1 MLSTTR
7 STPTVHGRIQ
17 HRLAACGLVL
27 SLAFGAPSPVLADD
41 DLTTSIRILASVAGR
56 IRAISEN
63 CRVAVDPM
71 LEAPMMEA
79 LATVPDVSVNDVAK
93 LIIQSREM
101 ELNARGRECL
111 GAPDVQQLET
121 LRNIYE
127 MSVEDLKDLVA
138 ARQD

>member
-1 MLSTTR
+1 
-7 STPTVHGRIQ
+7 
-17 HRLAACGLVL
+17 
-27 SLAFGAPSPVLADD
+27 
-41 DLTTSIRILASVAGR
+41 
-56 IRAISEN
+56 
-63 CRVAVDPM
+63 
-71 LEAPMMEA
+71 MMEA
-79 LATVPDVSVNDVAK
+79 LARVPDVSVNDVAT